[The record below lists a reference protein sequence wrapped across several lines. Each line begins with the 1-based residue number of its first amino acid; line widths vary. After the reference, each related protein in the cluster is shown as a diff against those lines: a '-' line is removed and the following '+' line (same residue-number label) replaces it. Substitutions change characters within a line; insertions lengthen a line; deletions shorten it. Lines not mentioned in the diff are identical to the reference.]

1 MTKVA
6 EIIRFYSLDEIM
18 DFIEKGGE
26 YPLHHLWCYD
36 KIKESGIPVECIEYD
51 RNSLI
56 NKIGKKI
63 QINNLQQQ
71 LNLLKNSKEYD
82 LIFAPF
88 ISDVFFLALL
98 KLLHFYKKPIL
109 GLGLDTYIPF
119 KKNPIKRFRQ
129 KMQRYVLTNGI
140 DQILFFNEKIYHKS
154 NEYGILGEKVS
165 FTDTWGVD
173 LDIFRSYTERQTKN
187 PTLNYVY
194 STGSTGRDYKT
205 LIEAFKTIDFNLKIT
220 SKGDEDEGLKNN
232 TLPNVFIDHSIK
244 PGLYS
249 VGLIRKDYYN
259 SLAVAIPLVKSSQL
273 ETIGIT
279 VIMEALAMGKPVIS
293 TFNPMYPFDLQKEK
307 VGLYVDYNDVEGWR
321 QSVNY
326 LINNPDEA
334 REMGERGRFLCEKK
348 YNYILFSEEVI
359 KQITK
364 CRLDGSPR

>member
-56 NKIGKKI
+56 NKIGEKL

-71 LNLLKNSKEYD
+71 INFLKNSKEYD

-88 ISDVFFLALL
+88 ISDVFFLTIL
-98 KLLHFYKKPIL
+98 KLFHFYKKPIL

-129 KMQRYVLTNGI
+129 KMQRYVLMKGI

-154 NEYGILGEKVS
+154 NEYEIHGEKVS

-173 LDIFRSYTERQTKN
+173 LDIFKSYTEKQTN
-187 PTLNYVY
+187 IPTQDYIY
-194 STGSTGRDYKT
+194 STGISGRDYKT
-205 LIEAFKTIDFNLKIT
+205 LIEAFKYIDFNLKIT
-220 SKGDEDEGLKNN
+220 SKGDEDESLKYN

-279 VIMEALAMGKPVIS
+279 VIMEALAMGKPIIS
-293 TFNPMYPFDLQKEK
+293 TINPMYPFDLQKEK
-307 VGLYVDYNDVEGWR
+307 IGLYVDYNDVEGWR
-321 QSVNY
+321 ESVNF
-326 LINNPDEA
+326 LIKNPDEA
-334 REMGERGRFLCEKK
+334 REMGERGRYLCEKK
-348 YNYILFSEEVI
+348 YNYNLFSMEVI
-359 KQITK
+359 KHIKK
-364 CRLDGSPR
+364 CRSNGSTH

>member
-36 KIKESGIPVECIEYD
+36 KIKESDISVECIEYD

-56 NKIGKKI
+56 NKIGKKLL
-63 QINNLQQQ
+63 INNLQQQ
-71 LNLLKNSKEYD
+71 LNLLKKSKEYD
-82 LIFAPF
+82 LIFVPF
-88 ISDVFFLALL
+88 ISDVFFLAIL
-98 KLLHFYKKPIL
+98 KLLHCYKKPIL

-119 KKNPIKRFRQ
+119 KKNLIKRFRQ

-154 NEYGILGEKVS
+154 NEYGILGKKVS

-173 LDIFRSYTERQTKN
+173 LDIFRSYSERQTEL
-187 PTLNYVY
+187 PTMDYIY
-194 STGSTGRDYKT
+194 TTGISGRDYKT
-205 LIEAFKTIDFNLKIT
+205 LIEAFKEIDFKLKIT
-220 SKGDEDEGLKNN
+220 SKGDDDVNLQNN
-232 TLPNVFIDHSIK
+232 KLPNVFIDHSIK

-279 VIMEALAMGKPVIS
+279 VIMEAFAMGKPVIS
-293 TFNPMYPFDLQKEK
+293 TINPMYPFDLQKEK

-348 YNYILFSEEVI
+348 YNYKLFSMEVI
-359 KQITK
+359 KRINKYQFVNTK
-364 CRLDGSPR
+364 

>member
-1 MTKVA
+1 
-6 EIIRFYSLDEIM
+6 
-18 DFIEKGGE
+18 
-26 YPLHHLWCYD
+26 
-36 KIKESGIPVECIEYD
+36 VECIEYD

-56 NKIGKKI
+56 NKIGKKLL
-63 QINNLQQQ
+63 INNLQQQ
-71 LNLLKNSKEYD
+71 LNLLKKSKEYD
-82 LIFAPF
+82 LIFVPF
-88 ISDVFFLALL
+88 ISDVFFLAIL
-98 KLLHFYKKPIL
+98 KLLHCYKKPIL

-154 NEYGILGEKVS
+154 NEYGILGKKVS

-173 LDIFRSYTERQTKN
+173 LDIFRSYSERQTEL
-187 PTLNYVY
+187 PTMDYIY
-194 STGSTGRDYKT
+194 TTGISGRDYKT
-205 LIEAFKTIDFNLKIT
+205 LIEAFKEIDFKLKIT
-220 SKGDEDEGLKNN
+220 SKGDDDVNLQNN
-232 TLPNVFIDHSIK
+232 KLPNVFIDHSIK

-279 VIMEALAMGKPVIS
+279 VIMEAFAMGKPVIS
-293 TFNPMYPFDLQKEK
+293 TINPMYPFDLQKEK

-348 YNYILFSEEVI
+348 YNYKMFSMEVI
-359 KQITK
+359 KRINKYQFVNSK
-364 CRLDGSPR
+364 